1 MGPRSFEGLMTLFE
15 GGRTVF
21 GVKTAIRRL
30 MPGESTNCFPNRK
43 TAIHRLCGEL
53 NIPETDKL
61 FEETAICRSLE
72 YLSDKLSFLGKKT
85 AICQLL
91 GEQTVFYWERLPFV
105 NPAVRKVSK
114 LSSAERDC
122 HLLSVRGTNC
132 LLLGETAICSPYWR
146 K

>member
-1 MGPRSFEGLMTLFE
+1 MTLFE

-21 GVKTAIRRL
+21 GVKTAIRQL
-30 MPGESTNCFPNRK
+30 MPGESTNCFPKRK

-72 YLSDKLSFLGKKT
+72 YLTDKLSFLGK
-85 AICQLL
+85 
-91 GEQTVFYWERLPFV
+91 RLPFV
-105 NPAVRKVSK
+105 DCMGNKLSSTGRDCHLLTLSWKKASK

-122 HLLSVRGTNC
+122 HLLT
-132 LLLGETAICSPYWR
+132 LL
-146 K
+146 

>member
-43 TAIHRLCGEL
+43 TAIHLLCGEL
-53 NIPETDKL
+53 KIPETDKL
-61 FEETAICRSLE
+61 FEEIAICRSLRGTNC
-72 YLSDKLSFLGKKT
+72 LLLGET
-85 AICQLL
+85 AICRPCC
-91 GEQTVFYWERLPFV
+91 E
-105 NPAVRKVSK
+105 KVSK

-122 HLLSVRGTNC
+122 HLLTSGETNC
-132 LLLGETAICSPYWR
+132 LLLGETAICRPIC
-146 K
+146 

>member
-30 MPGESTNCFPNRK
+30 VPGESTNCFPKRK
-43 TAIHRLCGEL
+43 TTIHRLCGEL
-53 NIPETDKL
+53 SIPETDKP

-72 YLSDKLSFLGKKT
+72 YLTDKLSFLG
-85 AICQLL
+85 
-91 GEQTVFYWERLPFV
+91 ERLPFANFQGNKLSSTRRLPFV
-105 NPAVRKVSK
+105 DPVVSK

-122 HLLSVRGTNC
+122 HSPTARGTNC
-132 LLLGETAICSPYWR
+132 LLLRKTAIC
-146 K
+146 

>member
-1 MGPRSFEGLMTLFE
+1 MTLFE

-72 YLSDKLSFLGKKT
+72 LLTDKLSFLG
-85 AICQLL
+85 
-91 GEQTVFYWERLPFV
+91 ERLPFV
-105 NPAVRKVSK
+105 DFMGNK
-114 LSSAERDC
+114 LSSTGRDCRLLTAWGINRQTVFSSGKDC
-122 HLLSVRGTNC
+122 HL
-132 LLLGETAICSPYWR
+132 
-146 K
+146 